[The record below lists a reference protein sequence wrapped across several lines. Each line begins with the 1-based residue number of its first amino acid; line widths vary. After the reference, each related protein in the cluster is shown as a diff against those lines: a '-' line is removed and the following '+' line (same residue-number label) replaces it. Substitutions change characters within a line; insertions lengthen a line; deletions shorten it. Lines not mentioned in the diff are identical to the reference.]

1 MRFNYQARNQ
11 KGDIYTGSIEAS
23 NQEFAAALLR
33 ERGLFATF
41 LEEAVPSVYARK
53 IDFFDRITRKD
64 IVMFSRQ
71 LAIMF
76 KSKISLVES
85 LRVLASQTKKAN
97 LKEKLLK
104 ISEQVEGGTS
114 FSQALARYPKIFS
127 SFYIAMVKSG
137 EASGKLFEVLNYLAD
152 HLEKEYHLI
161 SKTKGALIYPAL
173 IVFSILLI
181 LILLTFFVIPNL
193 LQVLEAS
200 GQTLPL
206 PTRIVLSFTTFIRN
220 WAWLIVLVII
230 LSVFSFFRYY
240 ATQKGKEFFDRI
252 FLKIPIAGSFLK
264 TIHLNRFAENLSTLI
279 SGGLPIVQSLDIV
292 GDIITN
298 LSYKQVIAKTREEV
312 RKGEMISSVLSQ
324 HTELFP
330 PVFVQMVLIGEKTG
344 TLDATLMNV
353 VDFYQQEVDRSI
365 NNILSILEPALIIFL
380 GLVIAG
386 LMLSILMPLYQTIAI

>member
-1 MRFNYQARNQ
+1 MRFNYQARTQ

>member
-1 MRFNYQARNQ
+1 
-11 KGDIYTGSIEAS
+11 
-23 NQEFAAALLR
+23 
-33 ERGLFATF
+33 
-41 LEEAVPSVYARK
+41 
-53 IDFFDRITRKD
+53 
-64 IVMFSRQ
+64 
-71 LAIMF
+71 
-76 KSKISLVES
+76 
-85 LRVLASQTKKAN
+85 
-97 LKEKLLK
+97 
-104 ISEQVEGGTS
+104 
-114 FSQALARYPKIFS
+114 
-127 SFYIAMVKSG
+127 
-137 EASGKLFEVLNYLAD
+137 
-152 HLEKEYHLI
+152 
-161 SKTKGALIYPAL
+161 L

-220 WAWLIVLVII
+220 WVWLIVLVII
-230 LSVFSFFRYY
+230 LSVFSFFKYY

>member
-53 IDFFDRITRKD
+53 INFFDRITRKD